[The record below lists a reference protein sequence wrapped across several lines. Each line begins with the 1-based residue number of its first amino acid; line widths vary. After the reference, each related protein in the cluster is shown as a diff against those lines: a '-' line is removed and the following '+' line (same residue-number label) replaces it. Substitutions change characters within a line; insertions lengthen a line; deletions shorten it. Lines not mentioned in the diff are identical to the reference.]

1 MSGVLRTFRK
11 VIFNGTCI
19 SSTSNL
25 ISSPMANKE
34 RSSVLKFIS
43 RKIYADVNTSR
54 KMDGE
59 FFALYDD
66 EETGM
71 PNPKTAFSL
80 E

>member
-1 MSGVLRTFRK
+1 
-11 VIFNGTCI
+11 
-19 SSTSNL
+19 
-25 ISSPMANKE
+25 MANKE